1 MTEQTDNLKIEK
13 KINLEKRLAKIAGV
27 VVGAGATAL
36 GFYNPE
42 LVPYIVVGGVGGV
55 VGSIA
60 SDILGVGG
68 VASGV
73 ASGVVGGVAGV
84 VVGFG
89 VASGAGVGVGVA
101 SGAGVGAGVVLQDLI
116 KNPVN
121 YIKNFITYGV
131 GSGLLVAGGNYIGN
145 KNSEIIG
152 ARVSETNDVNR
163 IVVDRKN
170 NITDL
175 FEYNHNGT
183 NVFLPKGEIERL
195 ERDKARQEFNT
206 NLEERMKVYN

>member
-1 MTEQTDNLKIEK
+1 M
-13 KINLEKRLAKIAGV
+13 
-27 VVGAGATAL
+27 
-36 GFYNPE
+36 
-42 LVPYIVVGGVGGV
+42 
-55 VGSIA
+55 
-60 SDILGVGG
+60 
-68 VASGV
+68 
-73 ASGVVGGVAGV
+73 
-84 VVGFG
+84 
-89 VASGAGVGVGVA
+89 
-101 SGAGVGAGVVLQDLI
+101 
-116 KNPVN
+116 
-121 YIKNFITYGV
+121 
-131 GSGLLVAGGNYIGN
+131 VAGGNYIGN

>member
-84 VVGFG
+84 VVGF
-89 VASGAGVGVGVA
+89 GVA